1 MASFWRARMAARMA
15 GMCWKP
21 AIRAAIRARQKLA
34 ITYPVD
40 NDTAPR
46 RVVRPLELEYW
57 GRIWTTTCWCE
68 SSNDFKE
75 FRVDRIETLTVLPA
89 LFVEE
94 QGKTL
99 IDYRARL

>member
-1 MASFWRARMAARMA
+1 MRHQQHRRAFLFQHM
-15 GMCWKP
+15 P

-34 ITYPVD
+34 LTYPGE
-40 NDTAPR
+40 AGKAQR

-68 SSNDFKE
+68 TTNDFKE

-99 IDYRARL
+99 IDYRARS